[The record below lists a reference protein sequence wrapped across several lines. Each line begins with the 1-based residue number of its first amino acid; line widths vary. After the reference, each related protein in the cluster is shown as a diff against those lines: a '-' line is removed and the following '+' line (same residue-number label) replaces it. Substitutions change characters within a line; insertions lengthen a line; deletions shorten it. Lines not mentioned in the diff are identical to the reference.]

1 MHSDLTP
8 KIHQPADSCGRH
20 LPLSGAI
27 TQLRND
33 ARDSEK
39 LFKIIVYGSSSFH
52 LNMKQGTNLLSHR
65 FDLSLLGLSGFFNVF
80 R

>member
-20 LPLSGAI
+20 LPLSGTI

-33 ARDSEK
+33 AREEK
-39 LFKIIVYGSSSFH
+39 LFKITVYGSSSFH

-65 FDLSLLGLSGFFNVF
+65 FELSLLGLSGFFNVF